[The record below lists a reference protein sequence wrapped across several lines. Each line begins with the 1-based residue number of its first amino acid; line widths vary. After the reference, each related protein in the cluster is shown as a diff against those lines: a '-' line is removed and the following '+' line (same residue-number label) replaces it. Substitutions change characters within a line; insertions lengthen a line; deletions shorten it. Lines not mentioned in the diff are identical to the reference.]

1 MIDLASQ
8 LIDWYR
14 NTARDLPW
22 RNTKNPYH
30 IWLSEV
36 ILQQTQVKF
45 GLPYYLK
52 ILAKYPD
59 ISSLASA
66 NPDEFMRLWQ
76 GLGYY
81 RRAENLLIAAKQI
94 ERDFHGVFPT
104 TFHEI
109 QLLKGV
115 GEYTAA
121 AIASFAFGE
130 AVPVVDGNVKRVI
143 SRLFAIREYP
153 ESSKG
158 KKAIR
163 EALNLIFDPNQPDT
177 FNQAIM
183 EFGALQCTKSPDCS
197 QCVFQ
202 SQCLAYAKNLV
213 KVLPVKKIPKA
224 KRQRFFH
231 YFLHFKNGKL
241 ALQQRGDAD
250 IWKQL
255 YEFPL
260 IESDAFSSENQLEKV
275 FESQYSSVIKSIIE
289 VKSWPVHVLS
299 HQEIYVKLYLI
310 VDVDFP
316 IQLTYYTNAE
326 IEKLPKSRMMDKILM
341 DDAVIAL
348 FSSSL

>member
-1 MIDLASQ
+1 MNDFAAQ

-22 RNTKNPYH
+22 RNTRNPYQ

-45 GLPYYLK
+45 GLAYYHK
-52 ILAKYPD
+52 ILDKYPD
-59 ISSLASA
+59 ISSLARA
-66 NPDEFMRLWQ
+66 EKDEFMRLWQ

-81 RRAENLLIAAKQI
+81 RRAENLLITAKQI
-94 ERDFHGVFPT
+94 VKDYHGVFPS

-109 QLLKGV
+109 QTLKGV

-143 SRLFAIREYP
+143 SRMFLIQDYP

-163 EALNLIFDPNQPDT
+163 EALTAVFDPQQPDT

-197 QCVFQ
+197 QCIFQ
-202 SQCLAYAKNLV
+202 SRCLAFAENLV
-213 KVLPVKKIPKA
+213 KTLPVKKMPKA
-224 KRQRFFH
+224 KRQRYFH
-231 YFLHFKNGKL
+231 YFLHFNNGKL

-260 IESDAFSSENQLEKV
+260 IEDLSFVSELQLENAIETSYGV
-275 FESQYSSVIKSIIE
+275 NASSLVEI
-289 VKSWPVHVLS
+289 KSWPAHILS
-299 HQEIYVKLYLI
+299 HQEIYVRLFLI
-310 VDVDFP
+310 VDMQTPF
-316 IQLTYYTNAE
+316 QLTYYAIDE
-326 IEKLPKSRMMDKILM
+326 IEKLPKSRMMDKILT